1 MNVLAALMT
10 LVLKLPH
17 RPRSALTTNNS
28 DLPPAR
34 GVLRSSSSGCA
45 DGSTRAARLL
55 NTRAI
60 SMANGRACW
69 MRSCA
74 RRSRDAAT
82 IFMALVICCV
92 DLTARTRRRMSMR
105 EGTRLRHLGRRGER
119 LAEFLEGRV
128 QLALQRIVERL
139 FLGELRHHR
148 RAAGVEVAIQL
159 DLVDAE
165 LLDRDRVEIPVGRG
179 VDDRDLL
186 LDAERLILRLLQHF
200 DEAAA
205 AMERVQRRLVEIR
218 SELRER
224 RELTVL
230 REVETQRP
238 GDLAHRFHLRRP
250 ADAADRVADVDRR
263 TDALV
268 EQVGLEE
275 DLPVGDRDD
284 VGRDVGREV
293 AGLRLDDR
301 QRGERAAD
309 VLLFTLCG
317 AFQQARVQVEDVARV
332 RFATRRTAEQQ
343 RDFAVGLRVLRQVV
357 IDAQRVAAAVAEVLA
372 HGAGR
377 VRTDVE
383 QRRRVRRA
391 GGNDDGVFHR
401 AGVLERAHDLRDRRL
416 LLPDRVVDADDVLP
430 LLVDDRVDRDGGLP
444 RLAVA
449 DDQLALASADRH
461 HRVDRLQP
469 GLHRLLDRRAV
480 DDAGGDSLD
489 GHLLLRRDRAL
500 AVDRLAERVHDA
512 ADQLAAHRHRD
523 DAPRALDRIPFLDLG
538 KVPEQHRADAVFFQV
553 QRDAEDVV
561 RELEHLARH
570 RLFDA
575 VHTRNAVTDRDDRAD
590 FGHVDVNGITANLV
604 ADDLGNFFGFYV
616 HKLYWPDCTSAWR
629 IFSSCV
635 VTLPS

>member
-34 GVLRSSSSGCA
+34 GVLRSSSNGCA

-148 RAAGVEVAIQL
+148 RAAGIEVAIQL

-186 LDAERLILRLLQHF
+186 LDAERLILRLLQHL

-205 AMERVQRRLVEIR
+205 AIELVQRRLVEIR

-275 DLPVGDRDD
+275 DLPVGNRDD
-284 VGRDVGREV
+284 VRRDVGREV

-301 QRGERAAD
+301 QRGERAAA
-309 VLLFTLCG
+309 VFLLQFRG
-317 AFQQARVQVEDVARV
+317 AFQQARVQVENVARV
-332 RFATRRTAEQQ
+332 RFATRRTSEQQ
-343 RDFAVGLRVLRQVV
+343 RDFTVGLRVLREVV
-357 IDAQRVAAAVAEVLA
+357 VDHQGVPAAVTEVPP
-372 HGAGR
+372 HRAGGIR
-377 VRTDVE
+377 ADVE
-383 QRRRVRRA
+383 QRRRIRRA
-391 GGNDDGVFHR
+391 GRDDDRVLHR
-401 AGVLERAHDLRDRRL
+401 AGVFERPYHLRDRRL
-416 LLPDRVVDADDVLP
+416 LLADRVVDADDVLP
-430 LLVDDRVDRDGGLP
+430 LLVDDRVDRDGGLA

-449 DDQLALASADRH
+449 DDQLALAAADRD
-461 HRVDRLQP
+461 HRVDRLEA
-469 GLHRLLDRRAV
+469 GLHRLLDRRPI
-480 DDAGGDSLD
+480 DDARRDAFD
-489 GHLLLRRDRAL
+489 RHLLLGVDRSL
-500 AVDRLAERVHDA
+500 AVDRLAERIDDA
-512 ADQLAAHRHRD
+512 ADQL
-523 DAPRALDRIPFLDLG
+523 
-538 KVPEQHRADAVFFQV
+538 
-553 QRDAEDVV
+553 
-561 RELEHLARH
+561 
-570 RLFDA
+570 
-575 VHTRNAVTDRDDRAD
+575 
-590 FGHVDVNGITANLV
+590 
-604 ADDLGNFFGFYV
+604 
-616 HKLYWPDCTSAWR
+616 
-629 IFSSCV
+629 
-635 VTLPS
+635 